1 MKISILNSSV
11 FCFLYLVLSLTTT
24 TQAQTINPQIL
35 PFDRICAGKF
45 NEYNATFNYSGF
57 PAGTTFQVILSDPS
71 GNFTNP
77 TSTTTLNITNI
88 SATQQS
94 IQFAVPTNLAGSDN
108 YKLRV
113 KSSTGFISGNFNVKD
128 PINIGGT
135 LNFFSAYYK
144 AFEESY
150 FINNKIGTA
159 SICTGGSV
167 ILSIDNPTPNVP
179 GSSPVQFPNL
189 KYKWFKNDIAIPGAA
204 GSSYIANSTGTYYV
218 ILDYGPCTDSNSR
231 SNTVTVTQSAGG
243 GPGFVSSSLGNPFCS
258 GDGAT
263 TLSSITGNT
272 YQWYKNNVKIDN
284 ATKATYTTNQ
294 EGFYSVKID
303 FGGCASTYSIDLK
316 TYKTVSTINISN
328 PSFIREGDTQ
338 TVTVTTNAVNPS
350 FEWYKDN
357 VLIPG
362 NQSSTYNVTSE
373 GDYLV
378 KMTQNSGCII
388 VNEIPFVV
396 NSIIVPTVVN
406 IPNLISPNNDQKN
419 DTWDIP
425 EEYINNNT
433 QVVIMNSNGEVVF
446 TTDNYNNWPDP
457 NNWPNFN
464 NPINFK
470 SVNPVYYYIITKQD
484 GQVKKGSITIVN

>member
-1 MKISILNSSV
+1 M
-11 FCFLYLVLSLTTT
+11 
-24 TQAQTINPQIL
+24 QAQSIAPQVL
-35 PFDRICAGKF
+35 PFDKICAGKF
-45 NEYNATFNYSGF
+45 NEYNATFNYSNF
-57 PAGTTFQVILSDPS
+57 PAGTTFQVILSDSS
-71 GNFTNP
+71 GSFTNP
-77 TSTTTLNITNI
+77 VNTTTLSVTNI
-88 SATQQS
+88 SASQQT
-94 IQFAVPTNLAGSDN
+94 IQFAVPTNLIGSEN
-108 YKLRV
+108 YRLRV
-113 KSSTGFISGNFNVKD
+113 KSSTGYISGNFLIKD

-135 LNFFSAYYK
+135 LNYFSAYFK
-144 AFEESY
+144 PFEDVY
-150 FINNKIGTA
+150 FINNKKSAAT
-159 SICTGGSV
+159 ICTGGSV

-179 GSSPVQFPNL
+179 ESSPANYPNL
-189 KYKWFKNDIAIPGAA
+189 KYKWYKGGAVIPGQTGSSLVVNAA
-204 GSSYIANSTGTYYV
+204 GSYYV
-218 ILDYGPCTDSNSR
+218 TLDYGSCTDSNSQ
-231 SNTVTVTQSAGG
+231 SNIVVVTQSAGG
-243 GPGFVSSSLGNPFCS
+243 GPGFVSSSQGNPFCA
-258 GDGAT
+258 GAGAT

-284 ATKATYTTNQ
+284 ATNATYTTNQ
-294 EGFYSVKID
+294 EGFYSVRVD
-303 FGGCASTYSIDLK
+303 FGGCASTYNIDLK

-328 PSFIREGDTQ
+328 PSYIREGDTQ
-338 TVTVTTNAVNPS
+338 TVVVTTNAVNPS

-362 NQSSTYNVTSE
+362 NQSSTYEVTSE

-378 KMTQNSGCII
+378 KVTQNSGCII

-396 NSIIVPTVVN
+396 NSIVVPTIVQ

-425 EEYINNNT
+425 EEYINNKT
-433 QVVIMNSNGEVVF
+433 QVVIMNANGEVVF

-457 NNWPNFN
+457 NNWPNSN